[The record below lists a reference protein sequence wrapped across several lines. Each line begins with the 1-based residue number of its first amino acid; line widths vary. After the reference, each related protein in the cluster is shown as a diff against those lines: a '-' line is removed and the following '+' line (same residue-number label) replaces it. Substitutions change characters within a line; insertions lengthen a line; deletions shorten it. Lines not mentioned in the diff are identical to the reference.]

1 MSLNLLNYKR
11 MVIKVEKR
19 VNLNIQEILDKE
31 FHVDIKGYNANEVD
45 AFLDLVIA
53 DYQSY
58 DEMNTIARENLKK
71 YEEENRK
78 LRLRIRELELQL
90 SSKDAVANAPV
101 DHLDIL
107 KRLSRLEKA
116 VFKDQET
123 HI

>member
-90 SSKDAVANAPV
+90 SSKDAVMNAPV

>member
-1 MSLNLLNYKR
+1 M
-11 MVIKVEKR
+11 IFVEKR
-19 VNLNIQEILDKE
+19 INLNVQEILNKE

-58 DEMNTIARENLKK
+58 DELNAYALENLKK

-78 LRLRIRELELQL
+78 LRLRIRELEAQL
-90 SSKDAVANAPV
+90 SNKDAVANVPV

-116 VFKDQET
+116 VFKEQ
-123 HI
+123 